1 MPHPATWHTA
11 KAAACTLAL
20 AAAHLSA
27 HAVVEAGH
35 WRFTQDPA
43 GPFGNFSVQVDQT
56 AGGDYTGTFFNYN
69 ANAGTLTYIGANVD
83 EGSEVWLTQAGAV
96 VDNNFKPSL
105 TSGITTV
112 AVGTDFYLGA
122 ATSSATDP
130 GFSWAT
136 LSNRTSFGWAHFRAD
151 SSGKLTLVDSAMAFR
166 EPGIVVGTLSAVPEP
181 STWALMAL
189 GLAGLAVGRHANRPA
204 RQQAGAVANAA

>member
-1 MPHPATWHTA
+1 MPHPATWRTA

-43 GPFGNFSVQVDQT
+43 GQFGNFSVLVDQT
-56 AGGDYTGTFFNYN
+56 VGGDYTGTFFDYDPS
-69 ANAGTLTYIGANVD
+69 AGTLTYKTFNVD
-83 EGSEVWLTQAGAV
+83 EGSEVWVTQPGAV
-96 VDNNFKPSL
+96 IDNRFKPSL
-105 TSGITTV
+105 QNGQTTAV
-112 AVGTDFYLGA
+112 VGTDFYLGA

-189 GLAGLAVGRHANRPA
+189 GLASLAVR
-204 RQQAGAVANAA
+204 RQAHRQPRQPAGAVANAA

>member
-1 MPHPATWHTA
+1 MPHPATWRTA

-43 GPFGNFSVQVDQT
+43 GQFGNLSVLVDQT
-56 AGGDYTGTFFNYN
+56 VGGDFTGTFFNYDAQTGVLSYQTRN
-69 ANAGTLTYIGANVD
+69 ID
-83 EGSEVWLTQAGAV
+83 EGAEVWVTQAGAV
-96 VDNNFKPSL
+96 IDNGFQPTL
-105 TSGITTV
+105 AQGTSAV
-112 AVGTDFYLGA
+112 VGTDFYLGA

-130 GFSWAT
+130 GFSWAN

-189 GLAGLAVGRHANRPA
+189 GLASLAVRRQAHRQPRQPA
-204 RQQAGAVANAA
+204 GTVANAA